1 MDTEVAGDIA
11 VWNERWATHDIEEL
25 LDTPEPQIV
34 KGTTIQSLLY
44 HVHRTEM
51 QAFLQMDVAQL

>member
-11 VWNERWATHDIEEL
+11 VWNERWATKDIEEL
-25 LDTPEPQIV
+25 LGTTEPQIV

>member
-11 VWNERWATHDIEEL
+11 VWNERGTTHDIEEL
-25 LDTPEPQIV
+25 LDSPEPQIV

-51 QAFLQMDVAQL
+51 QAFLQMNVAQL